1 MLSTHYMISYHN
13 GGHAT
18 LNTLLISW
26 AKVDEL
32 VVSILIEILA
42 YWRKRC
48 EENMN
53 T

>member
-1 MLSTHYMISYHN
+1 MMRYHN

-18 LNTLLISW
+18 LNTLLVSS

-32 VVSILIEILA
+32 VVSILIEILG
-42 YWRKRC
+42 YWRELC
-48 EENMN
+48 EENIN